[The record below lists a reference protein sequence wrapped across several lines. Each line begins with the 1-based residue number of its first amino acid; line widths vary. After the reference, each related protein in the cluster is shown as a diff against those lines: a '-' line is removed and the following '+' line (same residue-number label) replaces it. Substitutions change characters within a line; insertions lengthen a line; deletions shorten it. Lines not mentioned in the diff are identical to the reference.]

1 MEMLRDGA
9 RVELARKQGRPDI
22 TLGISYA
29 FVDPRDDPP
38 ASLAP
43 IQDDGKD
50 IIGLTVG
57 VTLPLYRKRLA
68 AGVNQALQVRTSTE
82 QRRHGLLLAIHRDV
96 DDLSAR
102 LPLLWSQ
109 LHLLENVLVLQSQ
122 ESVRSI
128 VSAYST
134 GSVGALDLLDAER
147 ILLEARVAAAR
158 TRADYRIATARLEGV
173 VAGPL
178 RLSASNGGTAP

>member
-68 AGVNQALQVRTSTE
+68 AGVNRALQVRTSTE
-82 QRRHGLLLAIHRDV
+82 
-96 DDLSAR
+96 
-102 LPLLWSQ
+102 
-109 LHLLENVLVLQSQ
+109 
-122 ESVRSI
+122 
-128 VSAYST
+128 
-134 GSVGALDLLDAER
+134 
-147 ILLEARVAAAR
+147 
-158 TRADYRIATARLEGV
+158 
-173 VAGPL
+173 
-178 RLSASNGGTAP
+178 